1 MTGAYAVEFAHPHTN
16 ATNVSIRTDKQ
27 GERASFY
34 LPVTDALERKLSPGD
49 HLYFVPDAL
58 PKTVEIHIDGEHDG
72 PSRLVLPYPATLAS
86 AVEKLVPGA
95 RSDLESIQLFRKS
108 IAGRQLEMLRESL
121 DNLERKILTA
131 RSASAEEA
139 RIRTTE
145 AELLLKFIG
154 RARDVRPKGQ
164 VVLSFWKGNREVYL
178 EDGDTLHIPSKSNL
192 VLVHGEVFQLCD
204 FIER

>member
-1 MTGAYAVEFAHPHTN
+1 M
-16 ATNVSIRTDKQ
+16 
-27 GERASFY
+27 
-34 LPVTDALERKLSPGD
+34 
-49 HLYFVPDAL
+49 
-58 PKTVEIHIDGEHDG
+58 EIHIDGEHDG

-86 AVEKLVPGA
+86 AVEKLVRGA

-139 RIRTTE
+139 RITE

-154 RARDVRPKGQ
+154 RARDVRPK
-164 VVLSFWKGNREVYL
+164 SYF
-178 EDGDTLHIPSKSNL
+178 PSGK
-192 VLVHGEVFQLCD
+192 E
-204 FIER
+204 IEKFT